1 VHSSKI
7 CVFDRDLAE
16 IYKEIA
22 RCSGILITA
31 NQMCE
36 VFSYLFEVRDSLL
49 REHSEKVAVVAYMLS
64 LELGIPAKV
73 ADLIQIAGYLH
84 DIGKLFIPDDIL
96 KKQGQLTKEEL
107 EIVKRHPVIGA
118 NCLKHVRLFQGRGGI
133 AEMVLHHHE
142 RWDGSGYPNGLKREE
157 IPLGARILAVADA
170 LVALTDGDPYQR
182 QEAIGYE
189 RAIEEI
195 KKGSA
200 SQFDPLVVTVLLTM
214 EHKIRAWFG
223 LC

>member
-1 VHSSKI
+1 
-7 CVFDRDLAE
+7 
-16 IYKEIA
+16 
-22 RCSGILITA
+22 
-31 NQMCE
+31 MCE

-96 KKQGQLTKEEL
+96 KKQGPLTSEEL
-107 EIVKRHPVIGA
+107 EIVKKHPVIGA

-133 AEMVLHHHE
+133 AEMVLNHHE
-142 RWDGSGYPNGLKREE
+142 RWEGRGYPNGLKGEE
-157 IPLGARILAVADA
+157 IPLGARILAVADT
-170 LVALTDGDPYQR
+170 LVALTNGDPYQR
-182 QEAIGYE
+182 QGAVGYD
-189 RAIEEI
+189 RALEEI
-195 KKGSA
+195 RKGA
-200 SQFDPLVVTVLLTM
+200 ATQFDPLVVTALLSM
-214 EHKIRAWFG
+214 EHNIRAWFG

>member
-1 VHSSKI
+1 MHSTKI

-36 VFSYLFEVRDSLL
+36 VFSYLFEVRDSIL

-84 DIGKLFIPDDIL
+84 DIGKLFISDDIL
-96 KKQGQLTKEEL
+96 KKQGVLTNEEL

-133 AEMVLHHHE
+133 AEMVLNHHE
-142 RWDGSGYPNGLKREE
+142 RWDGRGYPNGLKGEE

-170 LVALTDGDPYQR
+170 LVALTDGDP
-182 QEAIGYE
+182 
-189 RAIEEI
+189 I
-195 KKGSA
+195 KGKRLLGMSE
-200 SQFDPLVVTVLLTM
+200 PL
-214 EHKIRAWFG
+214 RR
-223 LC
+223 

>member
-1 VHSSKI
+1 MHSTKI

-22 RCSGILITA
+22 LCSGILITA

-133 AEMVLHHHE
+133 AEMVFHHHE
-142 RWDGSGYPNGLKREE
+142 RWDGSGYPNGLKGKE

-189 RAIEEI
+189 RALEEI

>member
-1 VHSSKI
+1 MHSTKI

-36 VFSYLFEVRDSLL
+36 VFSYLFEVRDSIL

-96 KKQGQLTKEEL
+96 KKQGVLTNEEL

-133 AEMVLHHHE
+133 AEMVLNHHE
-142 RWDGSGYPNGLKREE
+142 RWDGRGILTGLKGKRSRLGHGYL
-157 IPLGARILAVADA
+157 PLQML
-170 LVALTDGDPYQR
+170 
-182 QEAIGYE
+182 
-189 RAIEEI
+189 
-195 KKGSA
+195 
-200 SQFDPLVVTVLLTM
+200 
-214 EHKIRAWFG
+214 
-223 LC
+223 